1 MWLTLIIN
9 DKMKL
14 TIPKSGIA
22 ALQLSEKSNGAQDAG
37 VLGIAYA
44 GGNGERTLVFDKEGF
59 AGATR
64 VYNEIMRAL
73 DVPDVPDVSSIIEV
87 YPKDAQG
94 VEAHESAGKVSKLVI
109 K

>member
-1 MWLTLIIN
+1 MWITLIIN

-14 TIPKSGIA
+14 TIPKTGIA

-59 AGATR
+59 AGASR
-64 VYNEIMRAL
+64 VYEQIMKAL
-73 DVPDVPDVSSIIEV
+73 EYPDISSTIEV